1 LGESTPNEIAR
12 ATRTIVAEIVAT
24 AGFEPPPRF
33 LGRIETFTAALAL
46 WGAKLNLTAAPDD
59 PAELAFHIIDSL
71 APLIPTNGGIGPIL
85 AGSRATLAHEITDAQ
100 LPDAPRKTLEDTG
113 LTSPPTLTSDSN
125 VPATRYPDRPNL
137 TTLPPIAM
145 TSVGLGESTG
155 TQPAGTE
162 FADAFVTE
170 STPMLAARAAL
181 ADAFVAGSR
190 VLDLGSGAGFP
201 ALILAAACDAD
212 FLLMEARRK
221 RASFLRV
228 TAAEMGLSNVQV
240 DSARAEPAALRS
252 AHHESSCVGG
262 KTSREVRGESS
273 RTDTVALPKIQDPS
287 HGENVTSRREG
298 AEFSGAD
305 AEASQVD
312 HIESSRTD
320 AVASPRILTDSSR
333 GETEASR
340 RGFDV
345 VTARAFAEPAIVFET
360 AAAVLR
366 EGGRVILYA
375 SAAQREEIE
384 RASAAMF
391 DPPVF
396 LPYELKHA
404 STVTVAS
411 GAPRIDATGNA
422 GGRTVNITRAATR
435 TVARSSGDTHAAT
448 GTVAGGSGGISDGST
463 GGNARVSTGSVPN
476 VTIGGV
482 ARGSTGSVGS
492 SLTDEVVRSTTSVVH
507 MLAICRRR

>member
-1 LGESTPNEIAR
+1 MGESTPIAIAR
-12 ATRTIVAEIVAT
+12 ATRAIVAEIVAT

-33 LGRIETFTAALAL
+33 LDRIETFAAALAL

-71 APLIPTNGGIGPIL
+71 APLILVNGGKGPIL
-85 AGSRATLAHEITDAQ
+85 AGSHATLVHEIADAQ
-100 LPDAPRKTLEDTG
+100 LPDVSRKDLQDTG
-113 LTSPPTLTSDSN
+113 LTSSPTLISDSN
-125 VPATRYPDRPNL
+125 VPATRNPDHPNL
-137 TTLPPIAM
+137 TTPPPITI
-145 TSVGLGESTG
+145 TSTDLGESAG
-155 TQPAGTE
+155 TQTAGAELTDE
-162 FADAFVTE
+162 LVTE
-170 STPMLAARAAL
+170 STPMLAASAAL
-181 ADAFVAGSR
+181 ADAFVAGTR

-212 FLLMEARRK
+212 FLLVEVRRK

-228 TAAEMGLSNVQV
+228 TAAEMGLANVQV

-252 AHHESSCVGG
+252 AHDESSRVEG
-262 KTSREVRGESS
+262 KTSRMVGVESALANTAALQKAEETSHTEPTPSHRLQVDSSRGEAQASQ
-273 RTDTVALPKIQDPS
+273 TDTVALPKIRTDPS
-287 HGENVTSRREG
+287 RV
-298 AEFSGAD
+298 
-305 AEASQVD
+305 
-312 HIESSRTD
+312 
-320 AVASPRILTDSSR
+320 
-333 GETEASR
+333 ETEASR

-391 DPPVF
+391 EPPVF
-396 LPYELKHA
+396 LPYDLKHA

-411 GAPRIDATGNA
+411 GTLRIGSTGNA
-422 GGRTVNITRAATR
+422 GGRTVNITL
-435 TVARSSGDTHAAT
+435 AAT
-448 GTVAGGSGGISDGST
+448 GTVAGSSGSISDGST
-463 GGNARVSTGSVPN
+463 GDDARVSTGSVPHPTN
-476 VTIGGV
+476 GGV
-482 ARGSTGSVGS
+482 ARGSTGG
-492 SLTDEVVRSTTSVVH
+492 VVH